1 MPDLFLPSSLIP
13 SALPLTVRPKIV
25 STASEPP
32 LGDGWLHEV
41 KHDGH
46 RLIAIIDGLGS
57 IRLLSRN
64 GIDRTPIFQFPFRD
78 IARCGRQIVLD
89 GEIAVPDEHGVTHID
104 ALDDALADKQQ
115 NRLAYFAF
123 DLLYADGHDLR
134 GCRIEHRKALLKQVI
149 DDAGC
154 ERIVCLDHIIGDGH
168 RLFDYVQA
176 VGAEGIVS
184 KRLGRS
190 YPHGDWLKTK
200 CHQSAFF
207 IITGFQELGDGR
219 LEAIHVAEEIGGRL
233 VPAGQVRFGF
243 AGRGLWYVLD
253 QLRSGEPSKGV
264 VPMHPALIAEIR
276 FYGRYKDGAIRDGVL
291 LDLIAK
297 PSSGANAGE
306 SRRPL

>member
-1 MPDLFLPSSLIP
+1 MPDLFLPSSSIP

-134 GCRIEHRKALLKQVI
+134 GCRIEHCKALLKQVI

-154 ERIVCLDHIIGDGH
+154 ERIVCLDHI
-168 RLFDYVQA
+168 
-176 VGAEGIVS
+176 
-184 KRLGRS
+184 
-190 YPHGDWLKTK
+190 
-200 CHQSAFF
+200 
-207 IITGFQELGDGR
+207 
-219 LEAIHVAEEIGGRL
+219 
-233 VPAGQVRFGF
+233 
-243 AGRGLWYVLD
+243 
-253 QLRSGEPSKGV
+253 
-264 VPMHPALIAEIR
+264 M
-276 FYGRYKDGAIRDGVL
+276 
-291 LDLIAK
+291 
-297 PSSGANAGE
+297 
-306 SRRPL
+306 